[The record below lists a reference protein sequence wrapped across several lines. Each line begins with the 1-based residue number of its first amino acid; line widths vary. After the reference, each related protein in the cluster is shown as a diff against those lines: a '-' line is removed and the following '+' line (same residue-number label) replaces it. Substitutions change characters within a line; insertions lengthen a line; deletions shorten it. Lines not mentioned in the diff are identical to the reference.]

1 MIETAGSASKCWDA
15 SFFFTG
21 KPKGLVDSSS
31 HEEGAARVWAGMS
44 MKNDREWEYIREPDK
59 VAYLLKEKITTKTFF
74 LKGTSPPAEFYPGTV
89 QGQLHE
95 YYTPPELDLPPQI
108 TLYATLKRQIEIDF
122 EVKQKPETGRVL
134 LQPLQARISK
144 VIRSSPRLTR
154 KDSLVASN
162 FLVSKDRIEVNQT
175 LPQVAH
181 RVIYAAFE
189 KELGREFPGLRIFD
203 FASKDR
209 PDYTRLLN
217 RNGLA
222 IFVADVTDPASY
234 STGREDLFDYGAELR
249 SENRLDPVMRKYKE
263 EHIKSLLVL
272 PIVYAPDETRKVVLG
287 FMVLEAR
294 DRNLSVIDLD
304 RLKSSQGE
312 IIQRILDS
320 NTVTIKTRQEVL
332 NFSAGGVALLITD
345 PELKKY
351 LPNRPTV
358 VFDLVFKMQAP
369 IRFHGKIRH
378 IQNTPHGDVIVG
390 LELEGSGHSDSRQ
403 DVIQRYRSLV
413 GLLAS

>member
-1 MIETAGSASKCWDA
+1 
-15 SFFFTG
+15 
-21 KPKGLVDSSS
+21 
-31 HEEGAARVWAGMS
+31 
-44 MKNDREWEYIREPDK
+44 MKNEREWEYIREPDK
-59 VAYLLKEKITTKTFF
+59 VAYLLKEKITTKTFYM
-74 LKGTSPPAEFYPGTV
+74 KGTSPPAEFYPGAV
-89 QGQLHE
+89 QGLLHE
-95 YYTPPELDLPPQI
+95 YYTPPDIELGAGV

-122 EVKQKPETGRVL
+122 EVEDRPEAGRVL
-134 LQPLQARISK
+134 LRPQQARISK
-144 VIRSSPRLTR
+144 VIRGAPRFSK
-154 KDSLVASN
+154 KDSLLASN
-162 FLVSKDRIEVNQT
+162 FLVSKDRIEINQT

-217 RNGLA
+217 RSGLG
-222 IFVADVTDPASY
+222 IFVSDVTEAAAYTP
-234 STGREDLFDYGAELR
+234 GREDLFDYGAELR
-249 SENRLDPVMRKYKE
+249 SENRLDSVMRKYKE

-272 PIVYAPDETRKVVLG
+272 PIVYAPDEQRKIVLG
-287 FMVLEAR
+287 FMVLESR
-294 DRNLSVIDLD
+294 DRNLTVIDLD

-320 NTVTIKTRQEVL
+320 NTVTIKSKQEVL
-332 NFSAGGVALLITD
+332 NFSAGGVAILITD

-358 VFDLVFKMQAP
+358 VFDLVFRMQAP

-378 IQNTPHGDVIVG
+378 IQTTPQGDVVVG

-413 GLLAS
+413 SLLAS